1 MRRLRLRK
9 LAILFRLGG
18 FVPVFLGVYVVARL
32 DGVEHARE
40 RRGHDHELDCASL
53 LAGLKDGVRSCQSQS
68 ESLHPST
75 SEITAE
81 SRVRVHSTIDG
92 GRDELLVRVGYSRV
106 DPER

>member
-40 RRGHDHELDCASL
+40 RRGHDHKLDCASL
-53 LAGLKDGVRSCQSQS
+53 LAGLKDGIRS
-68 ESLHPST
+68 
-75 SEITAE
+75 
-81 SRVRVHSTIDG
+81 IDG